1 MPMASTA
8 TRSGESMRTARL
20 RFVATIFT
28 GSFLLFLVQPMIARM
43 VLPRLGGAPA
53 VWNSA
58 MLVYQAL
65 LLAGYAYAHWL
76 GRFAPRRQAALH
88 LGLFAVAAL
97 MLPIGLVAAFPSAG
111 ASPFVWVPW
120 LLIVSIGPLFFV
132 VSAQAPLIQRWFAL
146 SGGGDPY
153 PLYAASNLGS
163 FAGLLSYPLVVE
175 LLLPIDAQ
183 RWLWSAGYV
192 ALALMVGWCA
202 LALPRGGHTDAAQER
217 YVKPAG
223 RTIAMWILLA
233 AVPSGL
239 VLSTTL
245 FLTTDIVAMPLLW
258 VLPLGAYL
266 LSFTVAFSSRRG
278 AANAFVRLAPIAL
291 LIGMGGVFNDTRWFG
306 VPIAVFT
313 LFAVSVALHS
323 QLFDRRPGPSGL
335 TFFYLTM
342 SIGGVLGGIFCAL
355 IAPLVFDWTYEHPL
369 LLIAAA
375 LLLSGPSLFE
385 RFAAL
390 WNDNPTGRVLTRW
403 AIPVL
408 IILSLGGLPALGL
421 PKSVPW
427 QIAASMAIFAIG
439 IVAIGNRILF
449 AAAVAASMLCLGGW
463 DKLALSAAPDKMMRS
478 FFGIYQIYTE
488 PTKRQLIHG
497 TTLHGVQNL
506 GSPERERMATSYYA
520 RLSGV
525 GMAMAAA
532 PQLFGP
538 NARVGVIGLGA
549 GTLACYAQPGQSWTF
564 YEIDP
569 LVAAIA
575 TNPRQFTF
583 LSRCKP
589 DAAIRIGDARLLIDQ
604 APAAATDL
612 LVVDAFT
619 SDSVPMHLLT
629 REAFAG
635 YRRHLTS
642 GGLLLMHISNRYFD
656 FEPVVAAAARDG
668 WYTGV
673 RDYFPDRQKSLDN
686 ESVSRWIALSPSRRT
701 IDELVRLSPEPWQA
715 LPDKPGFAP
724 WTDQHASILPL
735 IMWRS

>member
-1 MPMASTA
+1 MASTA
-8 TRSGESMRTARL
+8 TRSGASMRAARP

-76 GRFAPRRQAALH
+76 GRLAPRRQAALH

-111 ASPFVWVPW
+111 ANPFVWVPW

-132 VSAQAPLIQRWFAL
+132 ISAQAPLIQRWFAW

-183 RWLWSAGYV
+183 RWMWSAGYV

-202 LALPRGGHTDAAQER
+202 LALPRGGRAEAAQER

-266 LSFTVAFSSRRG
+266 LSFTVAFSSRRRV
-278 AANAFVRLAPIAL
+278 ANAFVRLAPITL
-291 LIGMGGVFNDTRWFG
+291 LMGMAGLFNDTRWFG
-306 VPIAVFT
+306 VPIAVLT

-323 QLFDRRPGPSGL
+323 ELFDRRPGPSGL
-335 TFFYLTM
+335 TFFYLM
-342 SIGGVLGGIFCAL
+342 LSVGGVLGGIFCAL

-375 LLLSGPSLFE
+375 FLLPSPGLFE
-385 RFAAL
+385 RVAPL
-390 WNDNPTGRVLTRW
+390 WNGDSTGRVLTRW
-403 AIPVL
+403 GIPVL
-408 IILSLGGLPALGL
+408 IILSLGGQPALGL
-421 PKSVPW
+421 SEPVPW
-427 QIAASMAIFAIG
+427 KIAASIAIIAIG
-439 IVAIGNRILF
+439 IVAIGNRLLF
-449 AAAVAASMLCLGGW
+449 AAAAAASMLFLGGW
-463 DKLALSAAPDKMMRS
+463 DKLALSAVPDKMMRS
-478 FFGIYQIYTE
+478 YFGVYQIKTE
-488 PTKRQLIHG
+488 AGKRELIHG

-506 GSPERERMATSYYA
+506 GSPERERMATTYYA

-532 PQLFGP
+532 PQMFGP
-538 NARVGVIGLGA
+538 NARIGVIGLGT

-589 DAAIRIGDARLLIDQ
+589 DAAIRIGDARLLIEE
-604 APAAATDL
+604 APAAAADL

-656 FEPVVAAAARDG
+656 FQPVVAAAARDG
-668 WYTGV
+668 WYARV
-673 RDYFPDRQKSLDN
+673 RVYFPDRQRSLDN
-686 ESVSRWIALSPSRRT
+686 ETVSRWIALSPSSRT
-701 IDELVRLSPEPWQA
+701 VDELLRLSPEPWEA
-715 LPDKPGFAP
+715 LPDKAGFAP

-735 IMWRS
+735 IIWKS